1 MELVAEANANV
12 ENRIAMG
19 IISVSWSHQWIRNL
33 VDRALRFHGLV
44 DDEGQFLHDGPVAK
58 WDPSRM
64 DIRTNDVFSKRARSQ
79 EAGIYV
85 SADKAREMADMVQ
98 QQRNRIL
105 QQGPGGTKPDLRT
118 IYVGDSLPDLECLL
132 AADIGILIRTAT
144 MDSEQHELSKALR
157 RLGISFSWL
166 GHYTQQRKAARLW
179 WAQDLEE
186 IVQSGILDRDGGN
199 DRYEKQGEW
208 HWSHQPAPT
217 FRERCCVH
225 FTSRSADLHQACL
238 KTNIDL
244 LIPSMEHTLRTCH
257 ET

>member
-12 ENRIAMG
+12 ENRIAIG

-33 VDRALRFHGLV
+33 VDRAMGFYGLV
-44 DDEGQFLHDGPVAK
+44 DEERHFLHKGPDAI
-58 WDPSRM
+58 WDPSRV
-64 DIRTNDVFSKRARSQ
+64 DIRANDIFSKRPGSE

-98 QQRNRIL
+98 QRRL
-105 QQGPGGTKPDLRT
+105 KLRQGSGGTSESESRT
-118 IYVGDSLPDLECLL
+118 IYVGDSVPDLECLL

-144 MDSEQHELSKALR
+144 MGSEQHELSKALR

-186 IVQSGILDRDGGN
+186 IAQSGILDPDGGS
-199 DRYEKQGEW
+199 DRD
-208 HWSHQPAPT
+208 
-217 FRERCCVH
+217 ERSRKNGTGA
-225 FTSRSADLHQACL
+225 TSRRRRSESAAV
-238 KTNIDL
+238 
-244 LIPSMEHTLRTCH
+244 HTLPLAPLTSTRLV
-257 ET
+257 